1 MSEFQEQKE
10 LVSWFRAK
18 YPAHSRCLRLSL
30 NGINLPAGRR
40 GAMMMSQ
47 CKSQGLTLGESDLF
61 FAIPN
66 LLYHGLFIEMKAG
79 KGKATQDQ
87 LDYLIVMDS
96 LGYQTAVITGA
107 EKAKQFIEDYM
118 TTAPTI
124 H

>member
-1 MSEFQEQKE
+1 MSEFQEQKD
-10 LVSWFRAK
+10 LVAWFKAK
-18 YPAHSRCLRLSL
+18 YPAYVKCLRLSL

-40 GAMMMSQ
+40 GAIMMSQ
-47 CKSQGLTLGESDLF
+47 CKSQGLTPGESDLF

-66 LLYHGLFIEMKAG
+66 LIYHGLFIEMKAG

-87 LDYLIVMDS
+87 IDYLAVMDN
-96 LGYQTAVITGA
+96 LGYRTAVITGA

-118 TTAPTI
+118 TTAVTI